1 MNKIKLVNVQ
11 LFKDNIRIL
20 VFLFLYF
27 EISTNTFTGL
37 VNGRLVVKEY
47 VILVEELKNMISSLI
62 CSTF

>member
-20 VFLFLYF
+20 VFLFSYF

-37 VNGRLVVKEY
+37 INGRLVVKEY